1 MDVRSTAPRY
11 YSQEKFL
18 KNRRSILGLASVFLA
33 NATVFAGSK
42 KKRIAAP
49 AESESEAALPP
60 GRYSTSWVGNTF
72 DGSGTNGFGRWVQDE
87 IMALTVTAGGAV
99 VTASAW
105 DEAGRCTG
113 LYRDGDVNRRCL
125 MTNGAV
131 QSHAWAWGTA
141 GNAVAVAKNNIFIV
155 NTKGD
160 LLHFLWA
167 APPDINSQITFHGY
181 VHVGVAVAM
190 AAKGDR
196 LVLVLR
202 NGEIQIRS
210 QHDMALL
217 NKFSLPGAAGVAIDS
232 KATLWM
238 LVHGKIIHCD
248 QVGTVLP
255 GSIDNLENPVAV
267 SIDKGDRM
275 LVCDNGKR
283 QQVLSYRLSAHPQ
296 LQCEFGQRGGLRA
309 GTPGQMAPDKF
320 FGLRGA
326 GADDAGNLYVGMCF
340 GPNPN
345 SPTVIRSFD
354 PAGKLRWEVSKY
366 AWVTAFCFDPKSDG
380 TVIYGPEEI
389 FSFKPSQPPGK
400 GWKARAI
407 TLDAIRYPNDPRIK
421 GTNACSTDLRYVKG
435 RRLLYLMGQLAGGF
449 ELYAFEPAPSEIAR
463 HVGRVVG
470 GGFAWSV
477 DANGGIW
484 RGQGPRRT
492 IWHYEFKKWSAT
504 GAPVFK
510 PPVHY
515 AVPDIFTEVARAHYV
530 SETDTMYIGGY
541 TRLTKKKSWGLVGGV
556 LARYDGWTGG
566 SPKLRW
572 NVDLPLDGHGFPPKA
587 FDVAGDY
594 IFTVPVYP
602 TNGKNAMVTVL
613 NIADGA
619 KADTFWPGAAV
630 GHNSGWIDMIHA
642 IHACQRSNG
651 EYLVL
656 VEEDWRGKNIV
667 YQWRPATPPK

>member
-1 MDVRSTAPRY
+1 MDAACTAARNPN
-11 YSQEKFL
+11 QENFV
-18 KNRRSILGLASVFLA
+18 KNRRSFLSLASVLFTGRA
-33 NATVFAGSK
+33 VFAGSK
-42 KKRIAAP
+42 KHQSAAS
-49 AESESEAALPP
+49 AKGKLAAALPP

-72 DGSGTNGFGRWVQDE
+72 GGSGVNGVGRWVQDE
-87 IMALTVTAGGAV
+87 IAALTVTGGGAV
-99 VTASAW
+99 VTASGW

-113 LYRDGDVNRRCL
+113 LYRDGDVNRHCL
-125 MTNGAV
+125 MTNGAA

-141 GNAVAVAKNNIFIV
+141 GNAVAVVENNIFIV
-155 NTKGD
+155 NTAGD

-167 APPDINSQITFHGY
+167 APPDINSQITYQGF
-181 VHVGVAVAM
+181 VRTGVAAAM
-190 AAKGDR
+190 AGKGGL

-202 NGEIQIRS
+202 NGDIQIRAP
-210 QHDMALL
+210 HNMALL
-217 NKFSLPGAAGVAIDS
+217 STFSLPGATGVAIDS
-232 KATLWM
+232 KSTLWM

-248 QVGTVLP
+248 QAGAVLA
-255 GSIDNLENPVAV
+255 GSIDKLENPVAI
-267 SIDKGDRM
+267 SIDKTDRM

-283 QQVLSYRLSAHPQ
+283 QQILCYQLSAHPQ
-296 LQCEFGQRGGLRA
+296 LKGEFGRRGGLRA
-309 GTPGQMAPDKF
+309 GTPGKMAPNKF

-345 SPTVIRSFD
+345 SPTVIRSLD

-389 FSFKPSQPPGK
+389 FSFEPSQPPGK
-400 GWKARAI
+400 GWKAQAI

-421 GTNACSTDLRYVKG
+421 GTNACSTELRHVKG
-435 RRLLYLMGQLAGGF
+435 RRLLYLMGQIAGGF
-449 ELYAFEPAPSEIAR
+449 DLYAFEPAPSQIAH
-463 HVGRVVG
+463 HVGRITG

-492 IWHYEFKKWSAT
+492 IWHYEFEKWSPAGT
-504 GAPVFK
+504 PVFK
-510 PPVHY
+510 SPVHY
-515 AVPDIFTEVARAHYV
+515 QVPDIFTEVARAHYV
-530 SETDTMYIGGY
+530 SETDTLYIGGY
-541 TRLTKKKSWGLVGGV
+541 TRLTKKKSWGLVGAV
-556 LARYDGWTGG
+556 LARYDDWTGG

-572 NVDLPLDGHGFPPKA
+572 TIDLPLDGHGFPPKA

-602 TNGKNAMVTVL
+602 TNGKNAVVTVFDV
-613 NIADGA
+613 ADGA
-619 KADTFWPGAAV
+619 KADTMSPGAAV

-642 IHACQRSNG
+642 IHAFRRSTG
-651 EYLVL
+651 DYLVL
-656 VEEDWRGKNIV
+656 VEDDWRGKNIV
-667 YQWRPATPPK
+667 YQWRPATPQK